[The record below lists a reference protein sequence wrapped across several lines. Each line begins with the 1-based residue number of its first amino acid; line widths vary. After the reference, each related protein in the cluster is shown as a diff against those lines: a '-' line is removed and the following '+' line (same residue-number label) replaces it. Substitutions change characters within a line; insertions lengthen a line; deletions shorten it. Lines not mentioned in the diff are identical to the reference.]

1 MNKKMK
7 ALLEEINAKHAAAQ
21 AGLDAHDLDAA
32 EKAMDEADG
41 LQREFDLAA
50 KLYGAQ
56 KGSAMEAMAG
66 ADEPAPAE
74 PEARGMKAFGRA
86 AKARFNLAYSGLSE
100 GTDPA
105 GGYAVPEDVS
115 TEIEHLRCAEAS
127 LLDYVS
133 VVNVATDK
141 GSRLFR
147 KRKTASAAAKV
158 AEAGA
163 IAQGSMPEF
172 GRVEYSIEKYADF
185 YPATNELLADSDA
198 NIANELAMWVAE
210 VSRATANAH
219 IVSVLESKAPTA
231 VTSLDGIKKA
241 FNVTLGQAFSATA
254 KVFTNDDGL
263 NWLDTLADANG
274 RPLLQAAPDAAM
286 PPTLALGFRRVP
298 LVVLPNGVLPSSGT
312 KVPFFVGDLKEG
324 VAFFERAGY
333 SFASSTTA
341 TMGDYN
347 AFGSD
352 LTLFRYIERHAVAAR
367 DTEAWV
373 YLTLDTA
380 KATATASSGTQA

>member
-7 ALLEEINAKHAAAQ
+7 ALLDAVNAKHAAAQ
-21 AGLDAHDLDAA
+21 VSLEAHDLDAA
-32 EKAMDEADG
+32 EKAMDEADA
-41 LQREFDLAA
+41 LQREFDLAS
-50 KLYGAQ
+50 KLFSAQ
-56 KGSAMEAMAG
+56 KDSAEATMGEGEAEEKAAQP
-66 ADEPAPAE
+66 AD
-74 PEARGMKAFGRA
+74 GMKAFGRA
-86 AKARFNLAYSGLSE
+86 AKARFNLAYAGMSE
-100 GTDPA
+100 GDLA
-105 GGYAVPEDVS
+105 SGGYAVPEDVS
-115 TEIEHLRCAEAS
+115 TEIEHLRTAEAS
-127 LLDYVS
+127 LLDYVT
-133 VVNVATDK
+133 VVNVTTDK

-147 KRKTASAAAKV
+147 KRKTASVAAKV

-219 IVSVLESKAPTA
+219 IVAVLESKTATA

-263 NWLDTLADANG
+263 NWLDTLVDGNG

-286 PPTLALGFRRVP
+286 APTLALGFRRVP
-298 LVVLPNGVLPSSGT
+298 LVVLPNEVLPSDGA

-324 VAFFERAGY
+324 VAFFDRGGY
-333 SFASSTTA
+333 SFDSSTTA

-380 KATATASSGTQA
+380 KAASAAQA